1 MNTPESAAHVE
12 PFYNKPI
19 YSKDIK
25 LYHKPPSRECGSFN
39 EFFSRIKW
47 PVSELLQR
55 LGPDFDNG
63 SLMHTFL
70 LSQDYRRQHA
80 PVNGKRLTGASLVR
94 RPRYPEGTTQKK
106 VEFRSLDAP
115 DDAGYQWCQTRGL
128 IIIDTVVHGKVAVLL
143 IRMAQVSSV
152 AMSVQKEYC
161 VQKGDKISYFL
172 FGGSDIAIVFQNGVK
187 FRDDLEINKTK
198 INVRDKLATF

>member
-1 MNTPESAAHVE
+1 MASVCP
-12 PFYNKPI
+12 
-19 YSKDIK
+19 
-25 LYHKPPSRECGSFN
+25 KPPDAIAARDIEHGPVVDFLLARHTGICCPCG
-39 EFFSRIKW
+39 
-47 PVSELLQR
+47 VLLQQSY
-55 LGPDFDNG
+55 LGLAADRG
-63 SLMHTFL
+63 LTREVTEIS
-70 LSQDYRRQHA
+70 RRHH
-80 PVNGKRLTGASLVR
+80 K
-94 RPRYPEGTTQKK
+94 KK

-172 FGGSDIAIVFQNGVK
+172 LGGSDIAIVFQNGVK